1 MTRYYIFSNP
11 GSKEKYTEVSEQ
23 RFINEVI
30 NSKTRYYISFN
41 YVLLECSREE
51 FKADQAEKDRSRY
64 ISQLSTGVYPT
75 FFSFDED
82 MDQFE
87 DLCDNE
93 DDDAYEQAAVPDPI
107 IDYKMSIV
115 KDKIKEV
122 AIPEMIIKLKQGA
135 GRLIRCSDDKGI
147 VSILDPRASNMYRM
161 NILNALSEK
170 NSVETIDEL
179 AEFWKRI
186 SNE

>member
-1 MTRYYIFSNP
+1 MTRYFIFSNP

-93 DDDAYEQAAVPDPI
+93 DDDAYEQAAVALFWKYVSTLSKDKQLVLKLFYKHGKTQAEI
-107 IDYKMSIV
+107 AKAIGKTQQAVSYICTSAISKFNKDYK
-115 KDKIKEV
+115 K
-122 AIPEMIIKLKQGA
+122 
-135 GRLIRCSDDKGI
+135 
-147 VSILDPRASNMYRM
+147 
-161 NILNALSEK
+161 
-170 NSVETIDEL
+170 
-179 AEFWKRI
+179 
-186 SNE
+186 